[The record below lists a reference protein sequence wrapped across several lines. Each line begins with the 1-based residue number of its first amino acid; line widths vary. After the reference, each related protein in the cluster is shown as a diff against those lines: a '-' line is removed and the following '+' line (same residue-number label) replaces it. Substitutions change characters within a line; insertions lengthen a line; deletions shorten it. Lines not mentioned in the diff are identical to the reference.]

1 MDRILVSG
9 GAGFIGSHLCEFLLK
24 KGYYIYCLDN
34 FSTGRRNNI
43 SHLMNYDDYN
53 LIEHDIIDSIDI
65 EVDKIFNLSCPASPE
80 QYQKNPIKTMKTS
93 ILGIYNLIDLSL
105 KYNAHL
111 IHAST
116 SEIYGDPL
124 EHPQKESY
132 WGNVNPVG
140 IRSCYDEGK
149 RCSETII
156 MDYIRKEN
164 LSASIVRIFNTYGPH
179 MLENDGRVVSNFI
192 VNALLDNNIIIN
204 GDGAQTRSFCY
215 VSDLLFAFENILD
228 KQYIGPI
235 NIGNPNE
242 TTILELCQLVIALT
256 KSTSN
261 YSFRELPEDDPLK
274 RKPDISLAKKELNWE
289 PRISLKE
296 GLIKTI
302 CFFKEKKYES
312 DPAKN

>member
-1 MDRILVSG
+1 MDKILVSG
-9 GAGFIGSHLCEFLLK
+9 GAGFIGSHLCDFLLK
-24 KGYYIYCLDN
+24 KGYYVYCLDN
-34 FSTGRRNNI
+34 FSTGKKENI
-43 SHLMNYDDYN
+43 CHLMNHDNFN
-53 LIEHDIIDSIDI
+53 LIEHDIVDPIDV

-116 SEIYGDPL
+116 SEVYGDPL

-149 RCSETII
+149 RCSETIV

-179 MLENDGRVVSNFI
+179 MLKNDGRVVSNFI
-192 VNALLDNNIIIN
+192 VSALLDNNIIIN
-204 GDGAQTRSFCY
+204 GDGMQTRSFCY
-215 VSDLLFAFENILD
+215 ISDLLSAFEKILD
-228 KQYIGPI
+228 KEYVGPI

-242 TTILELCQLVIALT
+242 ITILELCQLIIELT
-256 KSTSN
+256 NSN
-261 YSFRELPEDDPLK
+261 SKFIFSKLPKDDPLK
-274 RKPDISLAKKELNWE
+274 RKPDISLAQKELNWHPE
-289 PRISLKE
+289 INLRE
-296 GLIKTI
+296 GLMKTI
-302 CFFKEKKYES
+302 CFFKEEKYES
-312 DPAKN
+312 DSTEN

>member
-1 MDRILVSG
+1 MDRILISG

-34 FSTGRRNNI
+34 FSTGRRKNI
-43 SHLMNYDDYN
+43 SHLMNYDGFN

-93 ILGIYNLIDLSL
+93 ILGIYNLIELSL

-179 MLENDGRVVSNFI
+179 MLENDGRVISNFI

-204 GDGAQTRSFCY
+204 GDGTQTRSFCY
-215 VSDLLFAFENILD
+215 VSDLLFAFEKILD

-296 GLIKTI
+296 GLIRTI

-312 DPAKN
+312 DSAKN

>member
-1 MDRILVSG
+1 MDKILVSG
-9 GAGFIGSHLCEFLLK
+9 GAGFIGSHLCDFLLK
-24 KGYYIYCLDN
+24 KGCYVYCLDN
-34 FSTGRRNNI
+34 FSTGKKENICHLINHNNF
-43 SHLMNYDDYN
+43 N
-53 LIEHDIIDSIDI
+53 LIEHDIIDSLDVK
-65 EVDKIFNLSCPASPE
+65 VDKIFNLSCPASPE

-116 SEIYGDPL
+116 SEVYGDPL

-156 MDYIRKEN
+156 MDYVRKEN

-179 MLENDGRVVSNFI
+179 MLKNDGRVVSNFI
-192 VNALLDNNIIIN
+192 VSALLNDNIIIN
-204 GDGAQTRSFCY
+204 GDGMQTRSFCY
-215 VSDLLFAFENILD
+215 ISDLLFAFEKILD
-228 KQYIGPI
+228 KEYVGPI

-242 TTILELCQLVIALT
+242 TTILELCQLILT
-256 KSTSN
+256 
-261 YSFRELPEDDPLK
+261 
-274 RKPDISLAKKELNWE
+274 I
-289 PRISLKE
+289 
-296 GLIKTI
+296 
-302 CFFKEKKYES
+302 
-312 DPAKN
+312 